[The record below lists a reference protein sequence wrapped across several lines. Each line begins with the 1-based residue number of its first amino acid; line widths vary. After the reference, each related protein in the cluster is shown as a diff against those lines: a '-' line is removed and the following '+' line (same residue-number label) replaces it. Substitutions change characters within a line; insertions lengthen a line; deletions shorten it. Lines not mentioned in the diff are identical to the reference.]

1 MMQPMMQPMGYP
13 GGMYGSMPYQQM
25 MPGYGQMYPQMMPQM
40 GYPIQGQPVAPAAT
54 PAPAAAAGIEVALPD
69 PSLTGAKE
77 NEAPKG
83 SSGASSSDG
92 AKPTGAAD
100 AIIKQYM
107 GRRPGNS

>member
-1 MMQPMMQPMGYP
+1 
-13 GGMYGSMPYQQM
+13 
-25 MPGYGQMYPQMMPQM
+25 MYPQMMPPQM
-40 GYPIQGQPVAPAAT
+40 GYPMQGQPVAPAAGS
-54 PAPAAAAGIEVALPD
+54 PAPTAAAGIDVALPD

-83 SSGASSSDG
+83 STGAATSDS

>member
-1 MMQPMMQPMGYP
+1 
-13 GGMYGSMPYQQM
+13 M

-40 GYPIQGQPVAPAAT
+40 MPQMNYPMQNPTAETPAAPAT
-54 PAPAAAAGIEVALPD
+54 LEVALPD
-69 PSLTGAKE
+69 PSMTGAKE
-77 NEAPKG
+77 TEVSKG
-83 SSGASSSDG
+83 SSGANPTDT

>member
-1 MMQPMMQPMGYP
+1 
-13 GGMYGSMPYQQM
+13 
-25 MPGYGQMYPQMMPQM
+25 
-40 GYPIQGQPVAPAAT
+40 
-54 PAPAAAAGIEVALPD
+54 LPD